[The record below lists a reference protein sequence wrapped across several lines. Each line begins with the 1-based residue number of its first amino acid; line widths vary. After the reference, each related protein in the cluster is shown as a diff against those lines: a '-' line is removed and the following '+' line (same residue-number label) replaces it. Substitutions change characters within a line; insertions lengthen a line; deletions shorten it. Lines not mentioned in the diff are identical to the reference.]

1 MLFEFVLQFIVELI
15 RALLVDELAR
25 RVRALPRRRHPIG
38 AALAVV
44 QRRTRARLLNRLRT
58 EVRRDL

>member
-1 MLFEFVLQFIVELI
+1 MLFDFILQFMLELI

-25 RVRALPRRRHPIG
+25 RVRALPRRRHPLG

-44 QRRTRARLLNRLRT
+44 QKRTRARLLNRLLT
-58 EVRRDL
+58 EIRRDL